1 LTTAAC
7 SGLRPEPDCRPR
19 RTYLHLSYSYV
30 SPFGPAILVTHDPE
44 RPIREAGMN
53 HGLSFVGE
61 SAADFGS
68 VELSS
73 RFQSLSELEFLTRA
87 AFPTSKGTIAV

>member
-1 LTTAAC
+1 MTAKMAKR
-7 SGLRPEPDCRPR
+7 SARARERHRHGSSSLKV
-19 RTYLHLSYSYV
+19 L
-30 SPFGPAILVTHDPE
+30 DPE

-68 VELSS
+68 VELLVLKG
-73 RFQSLSELEFLTRA
+73 QLGHYLSK
-87 AFPTSKGTIAV
+87 SKLASDREG

>member
-1 LTTAAC
+1 
-7 SGLRPEPDCRPR
+7 
-19 RTYLHLSYSYV
+19 
-30 SPFGPAILVTHDPE
+30 
-44 RPIREAGMN
+44 MN

>member
-1 LTTAAC
+1 MTAKMAKR
-7 SGLRPEPDCRPR
+7 SARARERHRHGSSSLKV
-19 RTYLHLSYSYV
+19 L
-30 SPFGPAILVTHDPE
+30 DPE